1 MGYRIDV
8 AFVVRG
14 NSNTDKISE
23 LLALA
28 KVAGI
33 DIEAMDFG
41 TLRVNDTDNTLVFQV
56 YDTKWYD
63 GYDDVALVNAF
74 MKFAAD
80 TERFSYRFVRI
91 GEELEDNEV
100 MDQGHNPP
108 YECVGITR
116 SITID
121 V

>member
-1 MGYRIDV
+1 MGYRSDV

-14 NSNTDKISE
+14 DSNTDKISE

-63 GYDDVALVNAF
+63 DYDDVALVNAF
-74 MKFAAD
+74 LKFAVD
-80 TERFSYRFVRI
+80 TERFS
-91 GEELEDNEV
+91 
-100 MDQGHNPP
+100 

-116 SITID
+116 PITID